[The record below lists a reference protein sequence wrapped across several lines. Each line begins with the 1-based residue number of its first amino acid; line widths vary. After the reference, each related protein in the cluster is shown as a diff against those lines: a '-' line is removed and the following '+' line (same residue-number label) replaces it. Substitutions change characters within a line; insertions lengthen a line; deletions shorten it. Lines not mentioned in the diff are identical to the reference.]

1 MKSANAKRTRRTNTR
16 PRRDIH
22 QQVTDNI
29 IQAIKAGAGD
39 WQMPWH
45 RSGEGLNRPV
55 NIDTKQAYRGVNI
68 LNLWV
73 ASELR
78 GFSRGFWGTY
88 KQWQNRGCQ
97 VRKGEKGSLVVFY
110 KTLEFEAEDPETG
123 ETETEERLMA
133 RASTVFNADQ
143 VDGYEPEP
151 LPEPANPAETIAAA
165 EAFVKATGADIRH
178 GGQRAYY
185 NPCGDFVQVPERER
199 FLGTDTST
207 PTEAYYGVLLHEL
220 THWTGHEKR
229 CARQFGKRFGDD
241 AYAMEELVA
250 ELGAA
255 FLSADLGITQAPRAD
270 HAAYLEHWLRVLKAD
285 KKAIFTAASQA
296 SRAAEF
302 LAAQGAQAATE
313 GSEGA

>member
-1 MKSANAKRTRRTNTR
+1 MNTKPKSRKHKQAK
-16 PRRDIH
+16 PRRDVH
-22 QQVTDNI
+22 QQVTDSI
-29 IQAIKAGAGD
+29 VAAIEAGAGD

-55 NIDTKQAYRGVNI
+55 NIESQNPYRGINI
-68 LNLWV
+68 LNLWI
-73 ASELR
+73 AAQCR
-78 GFSRGFWGTY
+78 GFGYGVWGTY
-88 KQWQNRGCQ
+88 RQWQNRSCQ

-151 LPEPANPAETIAAA
+151 LPEPANPAQTIAQA
-165 EAFVKATGADIRH
+165 EAFVKASGADIRL

-185 NPCGDFVQVPERER
+185 NPCGDFIKVPERER
-199 FLGTDTST
+199 FLGTETST

-220 THWTGHEKR
+220 THWTGHERR

-302 LAAQGAQAATE
+302 LAAQGADADTETSEAA
-313 GSEGA
+313 